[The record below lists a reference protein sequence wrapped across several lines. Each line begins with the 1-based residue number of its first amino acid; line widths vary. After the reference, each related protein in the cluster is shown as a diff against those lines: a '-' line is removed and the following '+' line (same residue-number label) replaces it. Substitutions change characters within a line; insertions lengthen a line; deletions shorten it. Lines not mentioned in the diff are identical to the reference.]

1 MKFIFF
7 SGFVLTTMTLIVA
20 VASLSEEEKISA
32 KEILV
37 RILNDPEFLALD
49 GPKQL
54 EYLISI
60 YNSVELND
68 GTFLKVIDDWTKIK
82 RLIF

>member
-1 MKFIFF
+1 
-7 SGFVLTTMTLIVA
+7 MTLIVA

-54 EYLISI
+54 SVLLSI
-60 YNSVELND
+60 YNILERND
-68 GTFLKVIDDWTKIK
+68 EAFLRILKYNGT
-82 RLIF
+82 RN